1 MEQFDQ
7 LLTCAIC
14 LDRYRNPKLLPCQ
27 HSFCMEPCMEGLV
40 NYVTRQVKCP
50 ECRAEHRIPYQGIQ
64 QWPSNVTLQR
74 FLELHIEITGELP
87 DPTSGQVTER
97 CGVCSEKLYCT
108 PCCHCDKKVCAD
120 CKEGHM
126 DILRR
131 EISRVNN
138 QVRRTLPR
146 LNDAVGVIDKNS
158 QQLQQNCA
166 AIIEEVD
173 DVYRRLSKSL
183 KERTDYVKSEIE
195 VFLAKECSSLSS
207 LRDNLQHEIANFDSN
222 SEFAEKHIGLESDTW
237 DDAELMDAKDIF
249 LRTMEFIRN
258 FESEPGEYHR
268 RVRFFIPQ
276 DLNNMAA
283 SLSNLG
289 ELTINAGSA
298 SSSSTNQTST
308 PPSLAPGLMRSK
320 SDHRVAAQ
328 FRQAEERY
336 NAYGSDNNDGAQ
348 RSSPGST
355 RRYFGDR
362 SNRNLLGGGGGGGG
376 ANDAASSR
384 SRIGD
389 YGDFDADLPS
399 PRDSTRPSRFRSRFM
414 RHHESGG
421 GDSDNELYSGRS
433 VRFNEQQGSDSAST
447 ASKEP
452 AKKERQRVLDTEDAT
467 RGPLSGITRL
477 LDSPRVLKRIQEMDG
492 KAKKKDSVR
501 ATPATPASIVV
512 TAVAP
517 TTPAANPP
525 RRANRQ
531 VSEEDEIAKIK
542 KQNKAENQTTST
554 TPTASAATPVAADPT
569 PSRRVSSVADPTS
582 PTSVEAR
589 SSRFSTAS
597 TPSETERKRTSY
609 SRATSQNDADPTSPT
624 SRLSGGGRYSRTSSG
639 SSLVLDVD
647 GTGSGTRTSR
657 VGRLSIERLARS
669 SESST
674 SAESST
680 HSSPVRN
687 TGAAFS
693 TDELRNRFSRPSRTS
708 TTSSTA
714 ADAPTATT
722 AAVTSPRSRFGTVSS
737 SAASS
742 SYSTPSSRF
751 GSTTSTA
758 ASSAAASAAAAS
770 ATASIAPRFQSRFLG
785 RAGTPTAEASRGS
798 ENSQSSTSTSD
809 DSSESESADSD
820 TQRKETASST
830 SKSAASVTPGNGGRD
845 RELARTDIGPLLARS
860 AQAREPASTSFSRP
874 SDSVYSSSSSTPA
887 AGRSRPPASDYA
899 TPAARRATLA
909 RSRTGS
915 SLHTEEM
922 ENKYPLTSKYLN
934 RSRANLSDSTTASTA
949 AQLRDASTASASTYA
964 PRYGGYKSRFLNKS
978 KSSAALASEKD
989 GDEDDAGDAPSA
1001 VEGREAVD
1009 GRQRV
1014 PSGDGVTSTP
1024 IVSGEERYPS
1034 GRSRYAAL
1042 KDRRSRLARSKSSH
1056 EVPVEAEV
1064 TGNRG
1069 EVGDT
1074 GTSPAAQEKPTNE
1087 ESGSS
1092 LSTWAR
1098 YLKNKYGP
1106 RHKEDDETD
1115 TIESSDVSTPV
1126 TSQHPYMQKRR
1137 VQLKFGVRGS
1147 EPGSFT
1153 WPRGVAVGPDNCI
1166 VVADSSNHRVQ
1177 VLDARGRLQTTFGTY
1192 GNGEGEFDCL
1202 AGVATNRIGQ
1212 FIIADRY
1219 NHRIQ
1224 VFDPSGRFLRVF
1236 GSQGTADGK
1245 FSYPWG
1251 VTTDALGFIYVCD
1264 KENHRV
1270 QVFQSDGTFVGKFG
1284 SLGNR
1289 PGQLEHPHY
1298 IAVSSTNRVIVSDSN
1313 NHRIQVFDVNGKVIT
1328 TFGGEG
1334 AEEAQFKFPRG
1345 VAVDDQGYIIVA
1357 DSGNNRIQI
1366 FNPEGVFMKAFGCW
1380 GSGDGEFKGLEG
1392 IAVQSNGNIVVC
1404 DRENHRIQVF

>member
-97 CGVCSEKLYCT
+97 CGVCSEKNYCT
-108 PCCHCDKKVCAD
+108 PCSHCDKKVCAD

-138 QVRRTLPR
+138 QVRRTVPR
-146 LNDAVGVIDKNS
+146 LTDSLSVIEKNS

-166 AIIEEVD
+166 SIIEEVD
-173 DVYRRLSKSL
+173 DVYRRLSRSL
-183 KERTDYVKSEIE
+183 KERADFVKSEIE
-195 VFLAKECSSLSS
+195 VFLAKESLHLTS
-207 LRDNLQHEIANFDSN
+207 LKENLQHEIGNFDSN
-222 SEFAEKHIGLESDTW
+222 SDFAEKHIGVEAGTTW
-237 DDAELMDAKDIF
+237 DDNELMDAKDIF

-276 DLNNMAA
+276 DLNQLAA

-289 ELTINAGSA
+289 ELTINPSSA
-298 SSSSTNQTST
+298 NASSTNQIVSAPT
-308 PPSLAPGLMRSK
+308 LAPGLMRSK
-320 SDHRVAAQ
+320 SDHRIAAQ

-336 NAYGSDNNDGAQ
+336 NAYGTDSPNEG
-348 RSSPGST
+348 RTSPSSQ

-362 SNRNLLGGGGGGGG
+362 TTRNLP
-376 ANDAASSR
+376 AIKPSSE
-384 SRIGD
+384 
-389 YGDFDADLPS
+389 YDFESDLP
-399 PRDSTRPSRFRSRFM
+399 DSGRRTRFRSRFM
-414 RHHESGG
+414 RHHDTTGG

-433 VRFNEQQGSDSAST
+433 VRFNEQNAGDTAASG
-447 ASKEP
+447 ASQAP

-492 KAKKKDSVR
+492 KGKKK
-501 ATPATPASIVV
+501 
-512 TAVAP
+512 
-517 TTPAANPP
+517 TTPAAPVTPAAVVAAPVAAPP
-525 RRANRQ
+525 VVRKTNRQ

-542 KQNKAENQTTST
+542 KQNKAESQTTPS
-554 TPTASAATPVAADPT
+554 TPTASTETPV
-569 PSRRVSSVADPTS
+569 SRRVSTTIPDVTS
-582 PTSVEAR
+582 PTTTEPPR
-589 SSRFSTAS
+589 SRFSAPSS
-597 TPSETERKRTSY
+597 TPSTPTLETTPQRRFSRNGASDVPKTDAAAKSDTDTS
-609 SRATSQNDADPTSPT
+609 
-624 SRLSGGGRYSRTSSG
+624 SRLSGRRPSYSRTSSG
-639 SSLVLDVD
+639 SSVTQDD
-647 GTGSGTRTSR
+647 TSGGRTSR
-657 VGRLSIERLARS
+657 VGRLSLEQLS
-669 SESST
+669 SS

-680 HSSPVRN
+680 HSSPVRT

-693 TDELRNRFSRPSRTS
+693 TDELRNRFSRTAKTS
-708 TTSSTA
+708 TASSAVSDT
-714 ADAPTATT
+714 PATV
-722 AAVTSPRSRFGTVSS
+722 ASPRSRFGTVSS

-742 SYSTPSSRF
+742 SLSTPTSRF
-751 GSTTSTA
+751 GTTSSTSSAGTTST
-758 ASSAAASAAAAS
+758 
-770 ATASIAPRFQSRFLG
+770 TPVTPRFQSRFLG

-798 ENSQSSTSTSD
+798 ENSQSNSSSE
-809 DSSESESADSD
+809 DSSESESNDSD
-820 TQRKETASST
+820 QHHSGTNGTRTTSSAV
-830 SKSAASVTPGNGGRD
+830 KDRD
-845 RELARTDIGPLLARS
+845 LSRTDIGPLLARS
-860 AQAREPASTSFSRP
+860 AQAREPAPFSRP
-874 SDSVYSSSSSTPA
+874 SDTAYTRRSAASTA
-887 AGRSRPPASDYA
+887 STASTTSTTSRPPTDYS
-899 TPAARRATLA
+899 TRLT

-915 SLHTEEM
+915 SLHSAEEL

-934 RSRANLSDSTTASTA
+934 RSRANLDTPPASSTSLLNRAS
-949 AQLRDASTASASTYA
+949 STENGSGSSYSSG
-964 PRYGGYKSRFLNKS
+964 RYGSGYRSRFLNRS
-978 KSSAALASEKD
+978 KSSAALASENGD
-989 GDEDDAGDAPSA
+989 DEDDTGDAPAAPPVDAPTSA
-1001 VEGREAVD
+1001 
-1009 GRQRV
+1009 
-1014 PSGDGVTSTP
+1014 

-1056 EVPVEAEV
+1056 EVPADAEV
-1064 TGNRG
+1064 SGNRE

-1074 GTSPAAQEKPTNE
+1074 GTSSPSQTSGNPDSTNDGSNE
-1087 ESGSS
+1087 SS

-1098 YLKNKYGP
+1098 YLKNKYGQ
-1106 RHKEDDETD
+1106 RNKDGDDAND
-1115 TIESSDVSTPV
+1115 AQQQQQPQQQQKQRRKNTIQDHQDAKQDVISGGVSSVGVASNM
-1126 TSQHPYMQKRR
+1126 SHNAYMQKRR
-1137 VQLKFGVRGS
+1137 VQMKFGVRGS
-1147 EPGSFT
+1147 DQGSFT
-1153 WPRGVAVGPDNCI
+1153 WPRGVAVGPDNSI

-1177 VLDARGRLQTTFGTY
+1177 VFDAKGRFLKGFGTY
-1192 GNGEGEFDCL
+1192 GQGEGEFDCL
-1202 AGVATNRIGQ
+1202 AGVAINRIGQ
-1212 FIIADRY
+1212 YIIADRY

-1366 FNPEGVFMKAFGCW
+1366 FNAEGVFMKAFGCW
-1380 GSGDGEFKGLEG
+1380 GSADGEFKGLEG

-1404 DRENHRIQVF
+1404 DRENHRIQLF